1 MPNFNPSTQ
10 EMVGYLMNGLP
21 VHTSVLDNAT
31 YLLGAANTQTELF
44 NVYGRI
50 KIHNLFLEVTVVCS
64 AHATQVLFNYTSTT
78 PVIAVQPLC
87 AKCAAITSL
96 AVGERIWFVGGAV
109 ATAAVIT
116 ATPGISDIN
125 VTPHVIGSVT
135 AAGANA
141 VGTIGMLASDA
152 SQASGS
158 VRASL
163 FYTPMS
169 DGAYVTAAL

>member
-1 MPNFNPSTQ
+1 MPNFNPSTI
-10 EMVGYLMNGLP
+10 EMIGNLMNGLR
-21 VHTSVLDNAT
+21 VDTSVLANAT
-31 YLLGAANTQTELF
+31 YLLGAANTQTEIF

-64 AHATQVLFNYTSTT
+64 NDLTQVLFNYTSTT

-87 AKCAAITSL
+87 AKCASIAQL
-96 AVGERIWFVGGAV
+96 AVGERIWWVGGAV
-109 ATAAVIT
+109 GTAAVIT

-125 VTPHVIGSVT
+125 VTPQVIGSVT
-135 AAGANA
+135 TAGANA
-141 VGTIGMLASDA
+141 VGTIGILASDA

-158 VRASL
+158 VRASI

-169 DGAYVTAAL
+169 DGAYVTAIL

>member
-1 MPNFNPSTQ
+1 MNFNPSTI
-10 EMVGYLMNGLP
+10 EAVGYLMNG
-21 VHTSVLDNAT
+21 VRVDTSVLANAT
-31 YLLGAANTQTELF
+31 YLAQTQVELF
-44 NVYGRI
+44 NVIGRI

-64 AHATQVLFNYTSTT
+64 NNATQVLFNYTSTT

-87 AKCAAITSL
+87 GKCASIAQL
-96 AVGERIWFVGGAV
+96 AVGERVFWVGGAV

-125 VTPHVIGSVT
+125 VTPHVVGSVT

-141 VGTIGMLASDA
+141 VGTIGMLSSDA

-158 VRASL
+158 VRASI

-169 DGAYVTAAL
+169 DGAYVSAIL